1 MAEETTTQK
10 QTGKERQAAF
20 LVSALERASQ
30 QDGVLLNGTM
40 KQTPRFYDKNLR
52 VSPVNALIMAIHSD
66 MGNYRTNSYVLF
78 NDTKSR
84 GEAVRKGEK
93 GVPFTWKNVSE
104 YVSKENP
111 DETGTLQAQSEG

>member
-66 MGNYRTNSYVLF
+66 MGNYRT
-78 NDTKSR
+78 
-84 GEAVRKGEK
+84 
-93 GVPFTWKNVSE
+93 
-104 YVSKENP
+104 
-111 DETGTLQAQSEG
+111 